1 MNILEN
7 NINFLERF
15 YSRSENFIQYNE
27 MGMTITEKIL
37 ARASNKKSVTPDDVV
52 IANIDKVMVHDVSG
66 PGVIK
71 VFSEWEKKGINLDQI
86 WDSDRVW
93 ISEDHFVPASDRIS
107 ANNITL
113 LTNWSKKYN
122 IRKHFKYGLG
132 QYGICHTL
140 SHEEGLVLPGEIY
153 VGGDSHTNT
162 TGAMGALAVGLGH
175 TDIAYVLMNGKI
187 WFKVPET
194 IRFIINGDKPEYIMA
209 KDIILKIIGDIGTDG
224 ANYKAMQFTGE
235 TVDKLSM
242 EERLTLTN
250 MSTEAGAK
258 NGIIEPDDITFE
270 YLKTR
275 TDKEFIPV
283 KGDFDASFSNTFT
296 YDIETIDPVIAKPY
310 SPENICAVGDLEGK
324 IIDKAYIGSCTGAKL
339 EDLRM
344 AAKILKGK
352 QVKIRTEVVPAAQSI
367 YLKAINEGLISIFL
381 EAGAV
386 VGPPT
391 CGACCGA
398 HMGVLA
404 KDEICISTT
413 NRNFPGRMGHVESQT
428 YLASPLVVA
437 AAAINGKITDP
448 RNEM

>member
-1 MNILEN
+1 
-7 NINFLERF
+7 
-15 YSRSENFIQYNE
+15 
-27 MGMTITEKIL
+27 MGMNITEKIL
-37 ARASNKKSVTPDDVV
+37 ARASNKDKVSPDDVV
-52 IANIDKVMVHDVSG
+52 IANIDKVMIHDVSG

-71 VFSEWEKKGINLDQI
+71 VFSEWEKKGKMLNQI
-86 WDSDRVW
+86 WDPNRVW

-107 ANNITL
+107 ANNIAL
-113 LTNWSKKYN
+113 LTDWSKKYN
-122 IRKHFKYGLG
+122 IKKHYKYGLG

-140 SHEEGLVLPGEIY
+140 SHEEGLILPGEIY

-162 TGAMGALAVGLGH
+162 TGAIGALAVGLGH

-194 IRFIINGDKPEYIMA
+194 ILFKIQGNKPEYIMA

-224 ANYKAMQFTGE
+224 ANYKAMQFAGE
-235 TVDKLSM
+235 VVDKMSM

-250 MSTEAGAK
+250 MTTEAGAK
-258 NGIIEPDDITFE
+258 NGIIEPDEVTFE

-275 TDKEFIPV
+275 NDQEILPI
-283 KGDFDASFSNTFT
+283 KGDTEAEYIDTFT
-296 YDIETIDPVIAKPY
+296 YDIESLEPIIAKPY
-310 SPENICAVGDLEGK
+310 SPENICTVGDIQGK
-324 IIDKAYIGSCTGAKL
+324 EINKAYIGSCTGAKL

-352 QVKIRTEVVPAAQSI
+352 KVKIRTEVLPAAQSI
-367 YLKAINEGLISIFL
+367 YLKAIKEGLITTFM

-413 NRNFPGRMGHVESQT
+413 NRNFPGRMGHVESKT

-437 AAAINGKITDP
+437 AAAVTGKITDP
-448 RNEM
+448 RNEIS